1 MQFKKILRL
10 IKIVEESQI
19 DKLEISGWGQRV
31 RITKDDSQSEL
42 FTRLSDAPQIP
53 QWWESS
59 SPSAVVSSKAPD
71 QILKREE
78 EDRGGIEIHAPMV
91 GIFYRSSAPDQ
102 PPYVEVGD
110 LIAPGQ
116 AVCLIEAM
124 KMMNEI
130 QAEVG
135 GRVVEVAVENGH
147 PVEYNQVLFRLRKP

>member
-31 RITKDDSQSEL
+31 RITKDDSQSKL
-42 FTRLSDAPQIP
+42 FTRLPDAPQIP
-53 QWWESS
+53 QWWESN
-59 SPSAVVSSKAPD
+59 SPSSLVSSKAQD

-78 EDRGGIEIHAPMV
+78 EDRGGIEIRSPMI
-91 GIFYRSSAPDQ
+91 GIFYHAAAPDQ

-116 AVCLIEAM
+116 AICLIEAM

-147 PVEYNQVLFRLRKP
+147 PVEYNQVLFRVHKQ